1 MVMNA
6 VAFNMGGN
14 QNAVQLRNES
24 EGGFSDVLDS
34 VNKSTAQST
43 AQSAAQ
49 STAQSTAQRSSAEG
63 TEEFSYTELRSE
75 ATTSETEPVA
85 VENVSPEITEK
96 AATVLEEMEATL
108 KEAISQLVS
117 KLKGETDEE
126 AEDEIIAALLELLS
140 KLQDSEKEDPE
151 MAEVLQLL
159 AAVFQSVK
167 TENTEGTEIPEA
179 TENSEVTE
187 ERAVTEI
194 SPVVTEK
201 SAEVMLI
208 KAEPEAEMEI
218 KVNPEAK
225 QTTGDKPVIA
235 EAKQVLPEVKAE
247 DTPELPENK
256 VVRLLDEILSR
267 AKKELGLSEVKLTQ
281 AEKTVNPEVIGEKA
295 QSMPLNIV
303 HKDRSGELGEILGA
317 STPETENV
325 TTRTE
330 TDNAVHM
337 AAELFQNVTAEA
349 HQLRETP
356 AAPVSQEILPP
367 EIQTADEIIA
377 RMDTLK
383 NGETEFTMVLNPESL
398 GKITVK
404 LVTAGEKVAV
414 QITAEN
420 PETGRLLEARTE
432 NLQAVL
438 RDNGV
443 ELERYQV
450 VSERDEAELMQ
461 ENYDGSSKNPYG
473 RQEEQE
479 NGENDEGESFFD
491 LLQSI

>member
-43 AQSAAQ
+43 AQSTSQ
-49 STAQSTAQRSSAEG
+49 STSQSSSAEG

-75 ATTSETEPVA
+75 ATASETEPVA

-208 KAEPEAEMEI
+208 KAEPEAEI

-235 EAKQVLPEVKAE
+235 EAKQALPEVKAE
-247 DTPELPENK
+247 DAPELPENK

-317 STPETENV
+317 NTPETENV

-461 ENYDGSSKNPYG
+461 ESYDGSSKNPYG

>member
-6 VAFNMGGN
+6 VAFNMGSN

-34 VNKSTAQST
+34 VNKSTAQNT
-43 AQSAAQ
+43 AQSGS
-49 STAQSTAQRSSAEG
+49 STESA
-63 TEEFSYTELRSE
+63 EEFSYTELRSE
-75 ATTSETEPVA
+75 ASTAEAEPTA

-108 KEAISQLVS
+108 KEAVSQLVS

-126 AEDEIIAALLELLS
+126 AEDAIIAAILELLA
-140 KLQDSEKEDPE
+140 KLQDSDKEDPD

-159 AAVFQSVK
+159 AAVFQ
-167 TENTEGTEIPEA
+167 PM
-179 TENSEVTE
+179 NSETEASEMPETSVTSE
-187 ERAVTEI
+187 EKAVTEI

-208 KAEPEAEMEI
+208 QAEPEAEI
-218 KVNPEAK
+218 AVNPEAK
-225 QTTGDKPVIA
+225 QATGDKLVIA
-235 EAKQVLPEVKAE
+235 EAKQALPEAMAE
-247 DTPELPENK
+247 ETPELPETK
-256 VVRLLDEILSR
+256 VERLLDEILSK
-267 AKKELGLSEVKLTQ
+267 AKKELGLSEAKLTQ
-281 AEKTVNPEVIGEKA
+281 TEKTVNPEVIGEKA

-317 STPETENV
+317 NTPETENV
-325 TTRTE
+325 STKTE

-337 AAELFQNVTAEA
+337 AAELFRNVTAEA

-356 AAPVSQEILPP
+356 AAPVSQEIVPP

>member
-6 VAFNMGGN
+6 VAFNMGSN

-34 VNKSTAQST
+34 VNKSTAQSAAQNT
-43 AQSAAQ
+43 AQSDS
-49 STAQSTAQRSSAEG
+49 STESA
-63 TEEFSYTELRSE
+63 EEFSYTELRSE
-75 ATTSETEPVA
+75 ASTAEAEPTA

-108 KEAISQLVS
+108 KEAVSQLVS

-126 AEDEIIAALLELLS
+126 AEDAIIAAILELLA
-140 KLQDSEKEDPE
+140 KLQDSDKEDPD

-159 AAVFQSVK
+159 AAVFQPMNS
-167 TENTEGTEIPEA
+167 ENAEISEVPEGTEEK
-179 TENSEVTE
+179 
-187 ERAVTEI
+187 AVTEI

-208 KAEPEAEMEI
+208 QAEPEAEI
-218 KVNPEAK
+218 AVNPEAK
-225 QTTGDKPVIA
+225 QATGDKPVIA
-235 EAKQVLPEVKAE
+235 EAKQALPEAMTE
-247 DTPELPENK
+247 ETPELPETK
-256 VVRLLDEILSR
+256 VERLLDEILSK
-267 AKKELGLSEVKLTQ
+267 AKKELGLSEAKLTQ
-281 AEKTVNPEVIGEKA
+281 TEKTVNPEVIGEKA

-317 STPETENV
+317 NTPETENV
-325 TTRTE
+325 STKTE

-356 AAPVSQEILPP
+356 AAPVSREIVPP

>member
-14 QNAVQLRNES
+14 RNAVQLRNES

-34 VNKSTAQST
+34 VNKSTVHST
-43 AQSAAQ
+43 AQSG
-49 STAQSTAQRSSAEG
+49 SSKES
-63 TEEFSYTELRSE
+63 TEELGYTELRSE
-75 ATTSETEPVA
+75 ASTAEAKSSA

-96 AATVLEEMEATL
+96 AATALEEMEATL
-108 KEAISQLVS
+108 KEAVSELVS
-117 KLKGETDEE
+117 RLKGETDED
-126 AEDEIIAALLELLS
+126 AEDAIIAAILELLAR
-140 KLQDSEKEDPE
+140 LQDSDKEDPD

-159 AAVFQSVK
+159 AAVFQPMKS
-167 TENTEGTEIPEA
+167 ENAEA
-179 TENSEVTE
+179 SEVSEGAE
-187 ERAVTEI
+187 EKAAAEI

-208 KAEPEAEMEI
+208 QSEPEAEI
-218 KVNPEAK
+218 AVNSEAK

-235 EAKQVLPEVKAE
+235 EAKQVLTEAKPEE
-247 DTPELPENK
+247 TLELPENK
-256 VVRLLDEILSR
+256 VERLLNEILSK

-317 STPETENV
+317 NASQAENASTK
-325 TTRTE
+325 TE

-337 AAELFQNVTAEA
+337 AAELFRNVTAEA

-356 AAPVSQEILPP
+356 AAPVSREIVPP

>member
-6 VAFNMGGN
+6 VAFNMGN
-14 QNAVQLRNES
+14 SQNAVQLRNES

-34 VNKSTAQST
+34 VNKSAAHNTAQS
-43 AQSAAQ
+43 SG
-49 STAQSTAQRSSAEG
+49 SAEN

-75 ATTSETEPVA
+75 ASVTETEPVA

-96 AATVLEEMEATL
+96 AAIVLEEMEATL
-108 KEAISQLVS
+108 KEAVSELVS
-117 KLKGETDEE
+117 KLNGKTDEE
-126 AEDEIIAALLELLS
+126 AEGEIISALLELLAR
-140 KLQDSEKEDPE
+140 LQDSDEEDPD

-159 AAVFQSVK
+159 AAVFRNVK
-167 TENTEGTEIPEA
+167 TEKDESPELTEGA
-179 TENSEVTE
+179 E
-187 ERAVTEI
+187 EKAVAEI

-208 KAEPEAEMEI
+208 QAEPEAEMA
-218 KVNPEAK
+218 VNSEAK
-225 QTTGDKPVIA
+225 QTTGDKPLMA
-235 EAKQVLPEVKAE
+235 EMKQALPEAKAE
-247 DTPELPENK
+247 ETPELPENK
-256 VVRLLDEILSR
+256 VVRLLDEILSK

-281 AEKTVNPEVIGEKA
+281 AEKAVNPEVIGEKA
-295 QSMPLNIV
+295 QSMSLNIV
-303 HKDRSGELGEILGA
+303 HKDRSGELGEILGTNA
-317 STPETENV
+317 SETENV
-325 TTRTE
+325 GTKTE

-356 AAPVSQEILPP
+356 AALVSREITPP

-404 LVTAGEKVAV
+404 LVTSGERVAV

>member
-6 VAFNMGGN
+6 VAFNMGSN

-34 VNKSTAQST
+34 VNKSTVQSMAQST
-43 AQSAAQ
+43 SQ
-49 STAQSTAQRSSAEG
+49 STSQSSSAEG
-63 TEEFSYTELRSE
+63 TEKFSYTELRSE
-75 ATTSETEPVA
+75 AATSETEPVA

-96 AATVLEEMEATL
+96 AATVLNEMEATL
-108 KEAISQLVS
+108 KEAISRLVS

-167 TENTEGTEIPEA
+167 TENTESTEIPEA

-208 KAEPEAEMEI
+208 KAEPEAEI

-247 DTPELPENK
+247 DAPELPENK

-317 STPETENV
+317 NTPETENV

>member
-6 VAFNMGGN
+6 VAFNMGNSRNIN
-14 QNAVQLRNES
+14 QAHTES

-34 VNKSTAQST
+34 VNKSSVK
-43 AQSAAQ
+43 
-49 STAQSTAQRSSAEG
+49 SSGETVKSEG

-75 ATTSETEPVA
+75 ASVSENEAVT

-96 AATVLEEMEATL
+96 AAAVLDEMEATL
-108 KEAISQLVS
+108 KEAISEFVE

-126 AEDEIIAALLELLS
+126 AEAEIISALLELLS
-140 KLQDSEKEDPE
+140 KLQDSDNKEDPDMSE
-151 MAEVLQLL
+151 ALQLL
-159 AAVFQSVK
+159 MAVLQPIK
-167 TENTEGTEIPEA
+167 TENTDVTEAPAA
-179 TENSEVTE
+179 TEEK
-187 ERAVTEI
+187 AVKEI
-194 SPVVTEK
+194 SPAITEK

-208 KAEPEAEMEI
+208 KVEPEAEMT
-218 KVNPEAK
+218 VNTEVK
-225 QTTGDKPVIA
+225 QTTGDKPVMT
-235 EAKQVLPEVKAE
+235 EVKQALTE
-247 DTPELPENK
+247 AAADEVPELPENK
-256 VVRLLDEILSR
+256 IERLLNEILSK

-281 AEKTVNPEVIGEKA
+281 AEKTVSPEVIGEKA
-295 QSMPLNIV
+295 QSLPLNIV
-303 HKDRSGELGEILGA
+303 HKDSSGELGEILGTSA
-317 STPETENV
+317 EAENV
-325 TTRTE
+325 STKTE

-337 AAELFQNVTAEA
+337 AAELFEHVTAET

-356 AAPVSQEILPP
+356 AAPVSREIAPP
-367 EIQTADEIIA
+367 EVQTADEIIA

-404 LVTAGEKVAV
+404 LVTVGEKVAV